1 MHHDLNRLQIFFH
14 IFRRLSITVAAA
26 ELGIT
31 PSAVSQQLKKLEQET
46 KMVLF
51 TRLHKQLVPTAEG
64 NRLFAL
70 IEPILKD
77 LNAGLTVMAEERTEP
92 NGLLRIGAPMEF
104 GSIYLPYVFST
115 FRAKYDKV
123 SFSLELGRPSTLLAK
138 VNSGELDFAF
148 VDTFPTKDQHYS
160 DFGSFSVQPIID
172 EQVVL
177 ACSKS
182 FFDTHFKKEPTY
194 DDLVTSPFISQE
206 EDGRALYNWFLHH
219 FGKKPTRL
227 NIVLTIAHHQTVVS
241 GIRHHIGLGIIVN
254 HLVWDDIQ
262 SGKIV
267 IIRDGELQAVNRIS
281 VVQLQDKIPTLTER
295 TFLRHFE
302 SVSRKSKALKRLSLS
317 LK

>member
-1 MHHDLNRLQIFFH
+1 MQPDLNRLQIFYH
-14 IFRRLSITVAAA
+14 IFRRLSITVASA

-51 TRLHKQLVPTAEG
+51 TRLHKQLVPTADG

-70 IEPILKD
+70 IEPIIKD
-77 LNAGLTVMAEERTEP
+77 LNAGLTVIAEERTEP

-115 FRAKYDKV
+115 FRTKYDKV

-182 FFDTHFKKEPTY
+182 FFDTHFTTEPTY

-219 FGKKPTRL
+219 FGKTPIRL
-227 NIVLTIAHHQTVVS
+227 HIVLTIAHHQTVVS
-241 GIRHHIGLGIIVN
+241 GVRHHIGLGIIVN

-267 IIRDGELQAVNRIS
+267 IIRNREPQAVNRIS

-295 TFLRHFE
+295 TFLKHFE
-302 SVSRKSKALKRLSLS
+302 SVSKKSKALKRLSLS